1 MVLTFE
7 TKLSLRFI
15 NDNKSVLL
23 ENEYKNLKLPNL
35 EPMKGEKSVQTTFTE
50 EWGGLGDD
58 EITFAYDKEQGI
70 KLHKDVWLKMSK
82 EEIETKSLVLDVG
95 CGFGKEAKYLM
106 EIFNKAKVVAVD
118 LNLAV
123 ISAGLDLLETN
134 RIFPVVSSLFRFIF

>member
-1 MVLTFE
+1 M
-7 TKLSLRFI
+7 
-15 NDNKSVLL
+15 
-23 ENEYKNLKLPNL
+23 
-35 EPMKGEKSVQTTFTE
+35 
-50 EWGGLGDD
+50 GGLGDD

-95 CGFGKEAKYLM
+95 CGFGK
-106 EIFNKAKVVAVD
+106 IFNKAKVVAVD